1 MVDSIR
7 IIAKAVLFA
16 VSLVVAVVSYLVG
29 WMQTEQHITWQ
40 YVAVTALVAAG
51 ALALNMYKDVREELR
66 ELRRDLH
73 KKQDKD

>member
-1 MVDSIR
+1 MDSIR